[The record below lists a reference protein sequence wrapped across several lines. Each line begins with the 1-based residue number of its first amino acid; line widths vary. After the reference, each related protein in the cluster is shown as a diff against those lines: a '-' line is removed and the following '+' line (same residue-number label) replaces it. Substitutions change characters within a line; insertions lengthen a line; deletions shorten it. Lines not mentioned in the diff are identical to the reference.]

1 LVNGK
6 EGMTYRYMRVIVLF
20 DLPVTTS
27 ENIRQYTKFRKF
39 LLKSGFLM
47 MQESVYCKLA
57 LNATAAEAIMT
68 NLRKNKPEAGLVQV
82 LTMTEKQFQKI
93 EFIVGTSTHN
103 VLDNDERL
111 VIL

>member
-1 LVNGK
+1 
-6 EGMTYRYMRVIVLF
+6 MTYRYMRVIVLF

-27 ENIRQYTKFRKF
+27 KDMRQYTKFRKF

-57 LNATAAEAIMT
+57 LNATAAEAVVE
-68 NLRKNKPEAGLVQV
+68 NLRKNKPKSGLVQI

-93 EFIVGTSTHN
+93 EILVGTSNSN
-103 VLDNDERL
+103 VIDSDERL
-111 VIL
+111 IVL

>member
-1 LVNGK
+1 
-6 EGMTYRYMRVIVLF
+6 MF
-20 DLPVTTS
+20 DLPTTT
-27 ENIRQYTKFRKF
+27 NDDIRQYTKFRKY
-39 LLKSGFLM
+39 LLKSGFIM

-57 LNATAAEAIMT
+57 LNATVVDSVVNA
-68 NLRKNKPEAGLVQV
+68 LKKNKPETGLVQV

-93 EFIVGTSTHN
+93 EYIVGTSKSQ

>member
-1 LVNGK
+1 
-6 EGMTYRYMRVIVLF
+6 MF
-20 DLPVTTS
+20 DLPTTT
-27 ENIRQYTKFRKF
+27 NDDIRQYTKFRKY
-39 LLKSGFLM
+39 LLKSGFIM

-57 LNATAAEAIMT
+57 LNATVVDSVVTA
-68 NLRKNKPEAGLVQV
+68 LKKNKPETGLVQV

-93 EFIVGTSTHN
+93 EYIVGTSKSQ